1 MLTDDCMQV
10 SLQQGHIA
18 ALQADNLKLKRE
30 KTTLQQDFEEYRH
43 TAERRAE
50 RRDAVSTT
58 ERAARRLSHKD
69 DDSQNDDGDVAPS
82 LGVGKVSGAA
92 PSVGVGAVSGA
103 APSVGVGAVSGA
115 VPSVGVGAVSGAAP
129 SVGLGAVSGAA
140 PSVGLGEIRDA
151 ATLQHGPLQALLLPL
166 PSRAEP
172 DSHATSSQPSS
183 VHSQPYPGSCASPPA
198 SPLARRVER
207 WTGSPSRSSM
217 PELTHEQL
225 QLELSKASASDSH

>member
-18 ALQADNLKLKRE
+18 ALQAENLKLKRE

-82 LGVGKVSGAA
+82 L
-92 PSVGVGAVSGA
+92 GVGAVSGA

>member
-18 ALQADNLKLKRE
+18 ALQAENLKLKRE

-82 LGVGKVSGAA
+82 LGVG
-92 PSVGVGAVSGA
+92 AVSGA
-103 APSVGVGAVSGA
+103 A
-115 VPSVGVGAVSGAAP
+115 PSVGVGAVSGAAP

-183 VHSQPYPGSCASPPA
+183 VHSQSYPGSCASPPA

>member
-18 ALQADNLKLKRE
+18 ALQAENLKLKRE

-82 LGVGKVSGAA
+82 L
-92 PSVGVGAVSGA
+92 
-103 APSVGVGAVSGA
+103 GVGAVSGA

>member
-18 ALQADNLKLKRE
+18 ALQAENLKLKRE

-82 LGVGKVSGAA
+82 L
-92 PSVGVGAVSGA
+92 
-103 APSVGVGAVSGA
+103 GVGAVSGA

-172 DSHATSSQPSS
+172 DSHATSSQPST

>member
-18 ALQADNLKLKRE
+18 ALQAENLKLKRE

-43 TAERRAE
+43 TAE

-92 PSVGVGAVSGA
+92 PSVG
-103 APSVGVGAVSGA
+103 
-115 VPSVGVGAVSGAAP
+115 
-129 SVGLGAVSGAA
+129 
-140 PSVGLGEIRDA
+140 LGE
-151 ATLQHGPLQALLLPL
+151 TLQHGPLQALLLPL

-183 VHSQPYPGSCASPPA
+183 VHSQSYPGSCASPPA

-225 QLELSKASASDSH
+225 QLELSKASAFDSH

>member
-18 ALQADNLKLKRE
+18 ALQAENLKLKRE

-82 LGVGKVSGAA
+82 LGVG
-92 PSVGVGAVSGA
+92 AVSGA
-103 APSVGVGAVSGA
+103 A
-115 VPSVGVGAVSGAAP
+115 PSVGVGAVSGAAP

>member
-18 ALQADNLKLKRE
+18 ALQAENLKLKRE

-82 LGVGKVSGAA
+82 LGVG
-92 PSVGVGAVSGA
+92 AVSGA
-103 APSVGVGAVSGA
+103 A
-115 VPSVGVGAVSGAAP
+115 PSVGVGAVSGAAP

-140 PSVGLGEIRDA
+140 PSV
-151 ATLQHGPLQALLLPL
+151 QHGPLQALLLPL

>member
-18 ALQADNLKLKRE
+18 ALQAENLKLKRE

-82 LGVGKVSGAA
+82 LGVG
-92 PSVGVGAVSGA
+92 AVSGA

-129 SVGLGAVSGAA
+129 SVGLGAVSGAS

-183 VHSQPYPGSCASPPA
+183 VHSQSYPGSCASPPA

>member
-18 ALQADNLKLKRE
+18 ALQAENLKLKRE

-43 TAERRAE
+43 TAE

-103 APSVGVGAVSGA
+103 NPSVGL
-115 VPSVGVGAVSGAAP
+115 GAVSGAAP

-140 PSVGLGEIRDA
+140 PSVGLGAVSGA
-151 ATLQHGPLQALLLPL
+151 APSVQHGPLQALLLPL

-183 VHSQPYPGSCASPPA
+183 VHSQSYPGSCASPPA

>member
-18 ALQADNLKLKRE
+18 ALQAENLKLKRE

-103 APSVGVGAVSGA
+103 APSVG
-115 VPSVGVGAVSGAAP
+115 
-129 SVGLGAVSGAA
+129 
-140 PSVGLGEIRDA
+140 LGEIRDA

-183 VHSQPYPGSCASPPA
+183 VHSQPCPGSCASPPA

>member
-18 ALQADNLKLKRE
+18 ALQAENLKLKRE

-43 TAERRAE
+43 TAE

-82 LGVGKVSGAA
+82 LGVG
-92 PSVGVGAVSGA
+92 AVSGA

-115 VPSVGVGAVSGAAP
+115 NPSVGLGAVSGAAP

-140 PSVGLGEIRDA
+140 PSVGLGE
-151 ATLQHGPLQALLLPL
+151 TLQHGPLQALLLPL

-183 VHSQPYPGSCASPPA
+183 VHSQSYPGSCASPPA

>member
-18 ALQADNLKLKRE
+18 ALQAENLKLKRE

-92 PSVGVGAVSGA
+92 PSVG
-103 APSVGVGAVSGA
+103 
-115 VPSVGVGAVSGAAP
+115 
-129 SVGLGAVSGAA
+129 LGAVSGAA
-140 PSVGLGEIRDA
+140 PSV
-151 ATLQHGPLQALLLPL
+151 QHGPLQALLLPL

-172 DSHATSSQPSS
+172 DSHATSSQSSS
-183 VHSQPYPGSCASPPA
+183 VHSQSYPGSCASPPA

>member
-18 ALQADNLKLKRE
+18 ALQAENLKLKRE

-103 APSVGVGAVSGA
+103 A
-115 VPSVGVGAVSGAAP
+115 PSVGVGAVSGAAP

>member
-18 ALQADNLKLKRE
+18 ALQAENLKLKRE

-82 LGVGKVSGAA
+82 LGVGQVSGAA

-103 APSVGVGAVSGA
+103 DPSVGVGAVSGA
-115 VPSVGVGAVSGAAP
+115 DP

-140 PSVGLGEIRDA
+140 PSV
-151 ATLQHGPLQALLLPL
+151 QHGPLQALLLPL

>member
-18 ALQADNLKLKRE
+18 ALQAENTKLKRE
-30 KTTLQQDFEEYRH
+30 KAALQQDFDEYRH

-50 RRDAVSTT
+50 RQDAVSTA
-58 ERAARRLSHKD
+58 ERAAGRLAHND
-69 DDSQNDDGDVAPS
+69 DDIQRNDEGD
-82 LGVGKVSGAA
+82 AA
-92 PSVGVGAVSGA
+92 PSVGMGAVSGA
-103 APSVGVGAVSGA
+103 APLVGMGAVSGA
-115 VPSVGVGAVSGAAP
+115 APLVGLGAVLGAAP

-140 PSVGLGEIRDA
+140 PRSGLGETRDA

-172 DSHATSSQPSS
+172 DSPAPSSQPSS
-183 VHSQPYPGSCASPPA
+183 AHSQSHSGSCASPSA

-207 WTGSPSRSSM
+207 WAGSPSRSSV

-225 QLELSKASASDSH
+225 QLELSKASASDGH

>member
-18 ALQADNLKLKRE
+18 ALQAENLKLKRE

-43 TAERRAE
+43 TAE

-103 APSVGVGAVSGA
+103 N
-115 VPSVGVGAVSGAAP
+115 P

-140 PSVGLGEIRDA
+140 PSVGLGE
-151 ATLQHGPLQALLLPL
+151 TLQHGPLQALLLPL

-183 VHSQPYPGSCASPPA
+183 VHSQSYPGSCASPPA

>member
-18 ALQADNLKLKRE
+18 ALQAENLKLKRE

-43 TAERRAE
+43 TAE

-82 LGVGKVSGAA
+82 LGVG
-92 PSVGVGAVSGA
+92 AVSGA

-115 VPSVGVGAVSGAAP
+115 DP

-140 PSVGLGEIRDA
+140 PSV
-151 ATLQHGPLQALLLPL
+151 QHGPLQALLLPL

-183 VHSQPYPGSCASPPA
+183 VHSQSYPGSCASPPA

-225 QLELSKASASDSH
+225 QLELSKASAFDSH

>member
-18 ALQADNLKLKRE
+18 ALQAENIKLKRE

-82 LGVGKVSGAA
+82 LGVGKVSGA
-92 PSVGVGAVSGA
+92 
-103 APSVGVGAVSGA
+103 

-129 SVGLGAVSGAA
+129 SVGLGAVSGAAPSVSLGAVSGAA

>member
-18 ALQADNLKLKRE
+18 ALQAENTKLKRE
-30 KTTLQQDFEEYRH
+30 KTALQQDFDEYRH

-50 RRDAVSTT
+50 RQDAVSAA
-58 ERAARRLSHKD
+58 ERAAGRLAHND
-69 DDSQNDDGDVAPS
+69 DDGKRNDEG
-82 LGVGKVSGAA
+82 GAA
-92 PSVGVGAVSGA
+92 PSVC
-103 APSVGVGAVSGA
+103 
-115 VPSVGVGAVSGAAP
+115 
-129 SVGLGAVSGAA
+129 LGAVSGAA
-140 PSVGLGEIRDA
+140 PLVGLGATRDA

-172 DSHATSSQPSS
+172 DSPAPSSQPSS
-183 VHSQPYPGSCASPPA
+183 AHSQSHSGSCASPSA

-207 WTGSPSRSSM
+207 WAGSPSRSSV

-225 QLELSKASASDSH
+225 QLELSKASASDGH

>member
-18 ALQADNLKLKRE
+18 ALQAENLKLKRE

-92 PSVGVGAVSGA
+92 
-103 APSVGVGAVSGA
+103 
-115 VPSVGVGAVSGAAP
+115 PSVGVGAVSGAAP

>member
-82 LGVGKVSGAA
+82 LGVG
-92 PSVGVGAVSGA
+92 AVSGA
-103 APSVGVGAVSGA
+103 A
-115 VPSVGVGAVSGAAP
+115 PSVGVGAVSGAAP

-140 PSVGLGEIRDA
+140 PSV
-151 ATLQHGPLQALLLPL
+151 QHGPLQALLLPL

>member
-18 ALQADNLKLKRE
+18 ALQAENLKLKRE

-82 LGVGKVSGAA
+82 LGVGK
-92 PSVGVGAVSGA
+92 
-103 APSVGVGAVSGA
+103 
-115 VPSVGVGAVSGAAP
+115 VSGAAP

>member
-18 ALQADNLKLKRE
+18 ALQAENLKLKRE

-82 LGVGKVSGAA
+82 LGVG
-92 PSVGVGAVSGA
+92 AVSGA
-103 APSVGVGAVSGA
+103 D
-115 VPSVGVGAVSGAAP
+115 PSVGVGAVSGAAP

-140 PSVGLGEIRDA
+140 PSV
-151 ATLQHGPLQALLLPL
+151 QHGPLQALLLPL

-183 VHSQPYPGSCASPPA
+183 VHSQSYPGSCASPPA

-225 QLELSKASASDSH
+225 QLELSKASAFDSH

>member
-18 ALQADNLKLKRE
+18 ALQAENLKLKRE

-82 LGVGKVSGAA
+82 LGVGKVSGAD

-103 APSVGVGAVSGA
+103 D
-115 VPSVGVGAVSGAAP
+115 PSVGVGAVSGAAP

>member
-18 ALQADNLKLKRE
+18 ALQAENTKLKRE
-30 KTTLQQDFEEYRH
+30 KTALQQDFDEYRH

-50 RRDAVSTT
+50 RHDAVSTA
-58 ERAARRLSHKD
+58 ERAAGRLAHND
-69 DDSQNDDGDVAPS
+69 DDIQRNDEG
-82 LGVGKVSGAA
+82 GAA
-92 PSVGVGAVSGA
+92 PSVGMGAVSGA
-103 APSVGVGAVSGA
+103 APLVGLGAVL
-115 VPSVGVGAVSGAAP
+115 GAAP

-140 PSVGLGEIRDA
+140 PRSGLGETRDA

-172 DSHATSSQPSS
+172 DSPAPSSQPSS
-183 VHSQPYPGSCASPPA
+183 AHSQSHSGSCASPSA

-207 WTGSPSRSSM
+207 WAGSPSRSSV

-225 QLELSKASASDSH
+225 QLELSKASASDGH

>member
-18 ALQADNLKLKRE
+18 ALQAENLKLKRE

-92 PSVGVGAVSGA
+92 PSVGL
-103 APSVGVGAVSGA
+103 
-115 VPSVGVGAVSGAAP
+115 GAVSGAAP

-140 PSVGLGEIRDA
+140 PSLK
-151 ATLQHGPLQALLLPL
+151 HGPLQALLLPL

-172 DSHATSSQPSS
+172 DSHATSSQSSS
-183 VHSQPYPGSCASPPA
+183 VHSQSYPGSCASPPA

>member
-18 ALQADNLKLKRE
+18 ALQAENLKLKRE

-92 PSVGVGAVSGA
+92 
-103 APSVGVGAVSGA
+103 
-115 VPSVGVGAVSGAAP
+115 PSVGVGAVSGAAP

-225 QLELSKASASDSH
+225 QLELSKASASNGL

>member
-18 ALQADNLKLKRE
+18 ALQAENLKLKRE

-103 APSVGVGAVSGA
+103 VLSVGV
-115 VPSVGVGAVSGAAP
+115 
-129 SVGLGAVSGAA
+129 GAVSGAA

>member
-18 ALQADNLKLKRE
+18 ALQAENLKLKRE

-92 PSVGVGAVSGA
+92 PSVG
-103 APSVGVGAVSGA
+103 
-115 VPSVGVGAVSGAAP
+115 
-129 SVGLGAVSGAA
+129 LGAVSGAA
-140 PSVGLGEIRDA
+140 PSV
-151 ATLQHGPLQALLLPL
+151 GPLQALLLPL

-172 DSHATSSQPSS
+172 DSPAPSSQPSS
-183 VHSQPYPGSCASPPA
+183 AHSQPHSGSCASPSA

-207 WTGSPSRSSM
+207 WAGSPSRSSV

-225 QLELSKASASDSH
+225 QLELSKASASDGH

>member
-18 ALQADNLKLKRE
+18 ALQAENLKLKRE

-82 LGVGKVSGAA
+82 LGVG
-92 PSVGVGAVSGA
+92 
-103 APSVGVGAVSGA
+103 AVSGA

-151 ATLQHGPLQALLLPL
+151 ATLQHGPLQALLLPR

>member
-18 ALQADNLKLKRE
+18 ALQAENLKLKRE

-43 TAERRAE
+43 TAE

-103 APSVGVGAVSGA
+103 NPSVGL
-115 VPSVGVGAVSGAAP
+115 GAVSGAAP

-140 PSVGLGEIRDA
+140 PSVGLGE
-151 ATLQHGPLQALLLPL
+151 TLQHGPLQALLLPL

-183 VHSQPYPGSCASPPA
+183 VHSQSYPGSCASPPA

>member
-18 ALQADNLKLKRE
+18 ALQAENLKLKRE

-58 ERAARRLSHKD
+58 ERAARRLAHND
-69 DDSQNDDGDVAPS
+69 DDSQHDEGDVAPS
-82 LGVGKVSGAA
+82 L
-92 PSVGVGAVSGA
+92 
-103 APSVGVGAVSGA
+103 
-115 VPSVGVGAVSGAAP
+115 GVGAVSGAAP

-183 VHSQPYPGSCASPPA
+183 VHSQSYPGSCASPPA

-225 QLELSKASASDSH
+225 QLELSKASASDGH

>member
-18 ALQADNLKLKRE
+18 ALQAENTKLKRE
-30 KTTLQQDFEEYRH
+30 KAALQQDFDEYRH

-50 RRDAVSTT
+50 RQDAVSAA
-58 ERAARRLSHKD
+58 ERAAGRLAHND
-69 DDSQNDDGDVAPS
+69 DDIQRNDEG
-82 LGVGKVSGAA
+82 GAT
-92 PSVGVGAVSGA
+92 
-103 APSVGVGAVSGA
+103 
-115 VPSVGVGAVSGAAP
+115 PSVGVGAVSGAAP

-140 PSVGLGEIRDA
+140 PRSGLGETRDA

-172 DSHATSSQPSS
+172 DSPAPSSQPSS
-183 VHSQPYPGSCASPPA
+183 AHSQSHSGSCASPSA

-207 WTGSPSRSSM
+207 WAGSPSRSSV

-225 QLELSKASASDSH
+225 QLELSKASASDGH

>member
-18 ALQADNLKLKRE
+18 ALQAENLKLKRE

-103 APSVGVGAVSGA
+103 APSVG
-115 VPSVGVGAVSGAAP
+115 
-129 SVGLGAVSGAA
+129 
-140 PSVGLGEIRDA
+140 LGEIRDA

-207 WTGSPSRSSM
+207 WAGSPSRSSV

-225 QLELSKASASDSH
+225 QLELSKASASNGH

>member
-18 ALQADNLKLKRE
+18 ALQAENLKLKRE

-82 LGVGKVSGAA
+82 LGVGK
-92 PSVGVGAVSGA
+92 VSGA